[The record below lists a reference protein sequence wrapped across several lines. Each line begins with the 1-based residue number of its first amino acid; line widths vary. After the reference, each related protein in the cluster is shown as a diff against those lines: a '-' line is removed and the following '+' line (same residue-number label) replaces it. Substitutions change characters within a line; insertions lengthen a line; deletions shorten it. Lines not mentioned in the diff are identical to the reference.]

1 MTEFPNDNE
10 LVVQKANLSP
20 IEQSDSRNGWQK
32 FIDGVRQ
39 TIGLKPIHLA
49 ERWAEAKVRQEEV
62 DSEARM
68 LAAKANYELAMAQ
81 VRKMEREGQS
91 KQDVDGAIADFIRQQ
106 SGSPEIVMSILKNLR
121 DASSQSPEE
130 ALGHLQDV
138 IKKIEFQGGDVEL
151 DLPNKSGDTSTG

>member
-1 MTEFPNDNE
+1 MTELPDDNE
-10 LVVQKANLSP
+10 LVVQKTNLSP
-20 IEQSDSRNGWQK
+20 IDPRDSRNGWQK
-32 FIDGVRQ
+32 FVDGLRQ

-62 DSEARM
+62 DAETRM

-81 VRKMEREGQS
+81 IRKMEREGQS

-106 SGSPEIVMSILKNLR
+106 SSSPEIVMSILKNLR
-121 DASSQSPEE
+121 DASSQPPEE
-130 ALGHLQDV
+130 ALEHLQDV

-151 DLPNKSGDTSTG
+151 DLPDESDDANTD

>member
-1 MTEFPNDNE
+1 M
-10 LVVQKANLSP
+10 
-20 IEQSDSRNGWQK
+20 
-32 FIDGVRQ
+32 RQ

-62 DSEARM
+62 DAEARM

-81 VRKMEREGQS
+81 IRKMEREGQS

-106 SGSPEIVMSILKNLR
+106 SGSPEIVMSVLKNLR
-121 DASSQSPEE
+121 DASSQSPKE
-130 ALGHLQDV
+130 ALEHLQDV

-151 DLPNKSGDTSTG
+151 DLPNKSGDTNSG

>member
-1 MTEFPNDNE
+1 MTDFPDDNE
-10 LVVQKANLSP
+10 LVVQKTNLSP
-20 IEQSDSRNGWQK
+20 IDPRDSRNRWQR
-32 FIDGVRQ
+32 FIDGLRQ

-62 DSEARM
+62 DAEVRL

-81 VRKMEREGQS
+81 IHKMEREGES

-106 SGSPEIVMSILKNLR
+106 SGSPEIVISMVKNLR

-130 ALGHLQDV
+130 ALEHLQDV
-138 IKKIEFQGGDVEL
+138 VKRIEFQGGDVEL
-151 DLPNKSGDTSTG
+151 DLPGEPDDPSTD